1 MAEKNEY
8 FTQKLENG
16 TLQISED
23 VVASV
28 AAAAVLEVE
37 GVCGLSSN
45 ISTDI
50 AEMLGMKTLSKGVRL
65 SSTEAGA
72 LRIDCDVVA
81 KFGQNIFEL
90 AKNVQE
96 NVKSSV
102 ESVTGLTVGEVNVT
116 VCGIALPKEAK
127 K

>member
-37 GVCGLSSN
+37 GVCGLSSS
-45 ISTDI
+45 STDI
-50 AEMLGMKTLSKGVRL
+50 AEMLGMKTLARGVRL
-65 SSTEAGA
+65 TPIKDGSVTIE
-72 LRIDCDVVA
+72 CDVVA
-81 KFGQNIFEL
+81 KFGQSVFSL
-90 AKNVQE
+90 AKTVQDA
-96 NVKSSV
+96 VKTSV
-102 ESVTGLTVGEVNVT
+102 ESITGLAVAQVNVNI
-116 VCGIALPKEAK
+116 CGIAMPKELK

>member
-37 GVCGLSSN
+37 GVAACPA
-45 ISTDI
+45 ISAPI
-50 AEMLGMKTLSKGVRL
+50 S
-65 SSTEAGA
+65 
-72 LRIDCDVVA
+72 
-81 KFGQNIFEL
+81 
-90 AKNVQE
+90 
-96 NVKSSV
+96 
-102 ESVTGLTVGEVNVT
+102 
-116 VCGIALPKEAK
+116 PKCSA
-127 K
+127 